1 MKKSLLILILCFS
14 CFLSYGQ
21 CSIDPQYQDSLYNI
35 WPDTL
40 QNLPHATQG
49 LAYYTQIDIKTPT
62 TLIEASSG
70 DSSLTTID
78 TLGQSFYVGAWPV
91 DSLILIETIGAP
103 NGITL
108 DCNTQNCSY
117 VGDAVGCANVYGTT
131 NDPVG
136 VYPITIVVNVYTH
149 GEIIYSL
156 GGFPVNVPVETD
168 LYSSTGSYETIEG
181 YNIVVNSVT
190 GIETFHQDD
199 FVLFQNVPNP
209 FSEFT
214 NIQFN
219 SPNSD
224 NVIFEVVDMFG
235 RIVYTQSISTNIGLN
250 TYQLNHDL
258 SSGIYMYSI
267 NNRKEIISKRMIVA
281 EN

>member
-1 MKKSLLILILCFS
+1 MKKSLLILTLCFS
-14 CFLSYGQ
+14 YFFSYGQ
-21 CSIDPQYQDSLYNI
+21 CTLDLQYQDSMYNI

-40 QNLPHATQG
+40 QNLPHVTQG
-49 LAYYTQIDIKTPT
+49 VSYYTQIDIKTPT

-103 NGITL
+103 SGITL

-117 VGDAVGCANVYGTT
+117 EGDAVGCANVYGTT

-149 GEIIYSL
+149 GIISVFGL
-156 GGFPVNVPVETD
+156 QVPVETD

-181 YNIVVNSVT
+181 YNIVISSST

-199 FVLFQNVPNP
+199 FVLFQNSPNP
-209 FSEFT
+209 VTKFT

-219 SPNSD
+219 TPNSD
-224 NVIFEVVDMFG
+224 NVVFEVVDMFG
-235 RIVYTQSISTNIGLN
+235 QNVYTESISANIGLN
-250 TYQLNHDL
+250 TYQFSHAL
-258 SSGIYMYSI
+258 SSGIYLYSI
-267 NNRKEIISKRMIVA
+267 NNGNETISKRMIVA
-281 EN
+281 EK

>member
-1 MKKSLLILILCFS
+1 MKKSLLILTLCFS

-21 CSIDPQYQDSLYNI
+21 CSIDPQYQDSMYNI

-49 LAYYTQIDIKTPT
+49 VSYYTQIDIKTPT
-62 TLIEASSG
+62 TLIEAASG
-70 DSSLTTID
+70 DSSVTTID
-78 TLGQSFYVGAWPV
+78 TLGTSYYVGAWPV

-103 NGITL
+103 SGITL
-108 DCNTQNCSY
+108 DCNTLNCSY
-117 VGDAVGCANVYGTT
+117 GGDVVGCANVYGTT

-149 GEIIYSL
+149 GSITVF
-156 GGFPVNVPVETD
+156 GFPVPVETD

-181 YNIVVNSVT
+181 YNIVVNSLT
-190 GIETFHQDD
+190 GVETFHQDD

-250 TYQLNHDL
+250 TYQFNHDL

-267 NNRKEIISKRMIVA
+267 NNRKEIISKRMLVA

>member
-1 MKKSLLILILCFS
+1 MKKSLLILTLCFS

-21 CSIDPQYQDSLYNI
+21 CSIDPQYQDSMYNI

-40 QNLPHATQG
+40 QNLPNATQG

-62 TLIEASSG
+62 TLIEAASG
-70 DSSLTTID
+70 DSSITTID

>member
-1 MKKSLLILILCFS
+1 MKKSLLILTLCFS
-14 CFLSYGQ
+14 YFFSYGQ

-70 DSSLTTID
+70 DSSVTTID
-78 TLGQSFYVGAWPV
+78 TLGTSYYVGAWPV

-103 NGITL
+103 SGITL
-108 DCNTQNCSY
+108 DCNTPTCSY
-117 VGDAVGCANVYGTT
+117 AGNIVGCANVYGTT

-149 GEIIYSL
+149 GSITVF
-156 GGFPVNVPVETD
+156 GFPVAVETD